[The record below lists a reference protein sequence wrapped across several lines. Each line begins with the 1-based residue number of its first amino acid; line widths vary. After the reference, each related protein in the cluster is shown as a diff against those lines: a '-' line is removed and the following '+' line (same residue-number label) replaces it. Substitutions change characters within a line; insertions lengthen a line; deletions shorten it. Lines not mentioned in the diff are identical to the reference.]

1 MMMMMPSAALRNANI
16 LFLFILIL
24 LGSAHTTAGA
34 AVVAG
39 GNATVV
45 ADSHSSLT
53 SMSLVDDYSSSPA
66 SSTTVP
72 GGSHNNDAVSSS
84 SSSSSS
90 SIYDHEERDEYVYNI
105 CINCH
110 VFFDMRI
117 VITEATNNDDDDD
130 EPYSS
135 ASNNDGRKKS
145 TSSTTPRPDHE
156 SDNFAP
162 RGSTRMPMPSIRWRV
177 MLHEILPAD
186 AAAANGGNGA
196 TPLLPLANAI
206 AHPHLVADAPSS
218 SSSSSSSEDQ
228 QRAHHHHRHNHT
240 LSARIVVPY
249 SSFVD
254 GGDKRAKMMT
264 TMMMRETVVVASLIR
279 EEDDP
284 NNNNNTRI
292 IIDRS
297 LINVVIP
304 PNPDVKGSSI
314 LRRGGGKII
323 MSSSYYYNTIDPI
336 YTTILEDSVPFV
348 DVDDDNNVIQTNDD
362 DDDYNSSIE
371 QDVTNNV
378 VEKMENYYRSSI
390 IEPVTAT
397 SFEKHEYHTTVL
409 RACAYVIFGMSVVL
423 IFVLSVSFSF
433 NDDDE
438 VDDDDD
444 DNNNSHC
451 HYDVMTKGTPEA
463 YSHNN
468 DGEYIGPRDYSSR
481 DNDGHRTAM
490 EQETKEDTV
499 LTYLLCSS
507 LDCQS
512 PGSIV
517 ALPNSNSPSMLDEMT
532 NYVEGDHE
540 QRIADEFHLAKSL
553 TNSMLPRA
561 KKSYDHN
568 HNILLGVFGTS
579 KFDKESTENVDG
591 ESITEEDK
599 VPSHDDDS
607 ASSLE
612 DDVNEN
618 VSTGYVAE
626 SSSAP
631 VQGEEVESQKQFPL
645 SSYYNEVDR
654 TTSAGVN
661 SEIDVNGMS
670 FVGKLHTNDDDDA
683 EAHDD
688 NEYEANE
695 GKVGLPL
702 PPKIRRITTVDS
714 PCSVP
719 FDPVNTCYSPTA
731 EVARCI
737 PQLCNE
743 RETIMEHGH
752 ELQQTSSRF
761 ESGVEDA
768 QDIDMSEDD
777 VHNDAKQS
785 SPRDSS
791 NHSVSSSAITVR
803 AHNSNCGVKRSAA
816 EFHNSEDGS
825 TSSNLSTSITSVQTS
840 DKRQRRQ
847 PTAIPARV
855 STSPTFA
862 PALRESDVG
871 NKENHSSTNYILGS
885 NEILFGSND
894 DDSSAG
900 YDSPSLISS
909 LWLEPL
915 TEELS
920 VDDTADRFPSPSST
934 VAATDHEFADPRR
947 NKAVMYDHPIPI
959 PSGGVGQSKRFGI
972 SSTRT
977 SSSISYPDQ
986 RFEQE
991 PSDSL
996 ESNQVDDHAR
1006 RKRAKQRT
1014 RKIESKL
1021 RAAMKRVINV
1031 KPSSALN
1038 DLSQRVEE
1046 SAWQFSSDEIQINR
1060 RNFAND
1066 ATSEK
1071 SY

>member
-1 MMMMMPSAALRNANI
+1 M
-16 LFLFILIL
+16 
-24 LGSAHTTAGA
+24 
-34 AVVAG
+34 VAG
-39 GNATVV
+39 GNATVI

-53 SMSLVDDYSSSPA
+53 SMSLADDHHHSNSSPA

-72 GGSHNNDAVSSS
+72 GGSHNNDAS

-90 SIYDHEERDEYVYNI
+90 SIYDHEEWDEYVHNV

-110 VFFDMRI
+110 VFVDIRI
-117 VITEATNNDDDDD
+117 VITEATNNND
-130 EPYSS
+130 EDELYSS
-135 ASNNDGRKKS
+135 ASDNGRRKF
-145 TSSTTPRPDHE
+145 TSSSTPRPDHE
-156 SDNFAP
+156 ADNFFTLP
-162 RGSTRMPMPSIRWRV
+162 RGGSIRMPMPSIQWRV

-186 AAAANGGNGA
+186 DANGGNGA
-196 TPLLPLANAI
+196 TLLPLANAI

-218 SSSSSSSEDQ
+218 SSSSSSSSSEDQ
-228 QRAHHHHRHNHT
+228 QHAHHHRHNHT

-249 SSFVD
+249 SSFVNGD
-254 GGDKRAKMMT
+254 DKRAKMM
-264 TMMMRETVVVASLIR
+264 MMRETVIVVSLIR

-284 NNNNNTRI
+284 NDNNKRI
-292 IIDRS
+292 IINRS

-304 PNPDVKGSSI
+304 NQPDEIVKGGSI
-314 LRRGGGKII
+314 LRQGSGKI
-323 MSSSYYYNTIDPI
+323 MSSSYYDTIDPI
-336 YTTILEDSVPFV
+336 YTTILEDSVPFI
-348 DVDDDNNVIQTNDD
+348 DVDDNVIQTNDD
-362 DDDYNSSIE
+362 DDDYNSIE

-378 VEKMENYYRSSI
+378 VEKMENYWSSI
-390 IEPVTAT
+390 VIEPVTAT

-409 RACAYVIFGMSVVL
+409 RACAYVIIGGSLVL
-423 IFVLSVSFSF
+423 IFVMSVSFSF
-433 NDDDE
+433 NNDDE
-438 VDDDDD
+438 VDDNDDD
-444 DNNNSHC
+444 DDNNNNNNSHC

-481 DNDGHRTAM
+481 DNDDHRT
-490 EQETKEDTV
+490 EETKEDPV
-499 LTYLLCSS
+499 LTNLLYSP

-512 PGSIV
+512 PGSTV
-517 ALPNSNSPSMLDEMT
+517 GALPNSNSPSMLDEMT

-540 QRIADEFHLAKSL
+540 QRIADEFHLAQSL
-553 TNSMLPRA
+553 TNSMLPQA
-561 KKSYDHN
+561 KKSYYHN
-568 HNILLGVFGTS
+568 NNILLGVFGTS
-579 KFDKESTENVDG
+579 KFDKESTENGDG
-591 ESITEEDK
+591 ESITVEDK
-599 VPSHDDDS
+599 VPSHDDS

-618 VSTGYVAE
+618 VGTGYVAE

-645 SSYYNEVDR
+645 SFYYNEVDR

-670 FVGKLHTNDDDDA
+670 FVGKLHTNDDVEA

-752 ELQQTSSRF
+752 ELLQTSSRF

-768 QDIDMSEDD
+768 QDINISEDD
-777 VHNDAKQS
+777 VHNDVKQS

-816 EFHNSEDGS
+816 EFQNSEDGS

-840 DKRQRRQ
+840 DKRRRRQ
-847 PTAIPARV
+847 PTAIPARI

-871 NKENHSSTNYILGS
+871 NKENHSSTNYILDS

-915 TEELS
+915 TKELS

-934 VAATDHEFADPRR
+934 VAATDQEFADPRR
-947 NKAVMYDHPIPI
+947 YTAIMYDHPIPI
-959 PSGGVGQSKRFGI
+959 PSGGAGQSKRFGI

-1006 RKRAKQRT
+1006 RKRAKQRS

-1021 RAAMKRVINV
+1021 RAAMKRVVND

-1066 ATSEK
+1066 TTSEK